1 MFDLSS
7 ITTEAHRVARI
18 YRGSVP
24 YAQALAWGYAQ
35 AWQQVRTLSATTE
48 REATLSPDAR
58 ARRDEALTIQC
69 STDGALSPASIS
81 RLTELSRAA

>member
-1 MFDLSS
+1 MFDLST
-7 ITTEAHRVARI
+7 ITAEAHRVARI

-24 YAQALAWGYAQ
+24 YTQALSWGYAQ
-35 AWQQVRTLSATTE
+35 AWQQAWALTAIAE
-48 REATLSPDAR
+48 RDAAMGPDAR

-69 STDGALSPASIS
+69 GTDGPLSPTSIS

>member
-1 MFDLSS
+1 MFNLST
-7 ITTEAHRVARI
+7 ITAEAHRVARI

-24 YAQALAWGYAQ
+24 HAQALSWGFDQ
-35 AWQQVRTLSATTE
+35 AWRQARTVAAIAERDAAMSA
-48 REATLSPDAR
+48 ADR

-69 STDGALSPASIS
+69 GTDGPLSPASIS